1 MGVTKI
7 NYGRMFRA
15 QKCLVSS
22 KISNTALP
30 RVVWTR
36 STSNYQNFS
45 STVTQLFISWIDGLT
60 GLPVMVPLLFIYTI
74 KKYYIGIKIPCIQ
87 LCLKVLCFVSFLQS
101 IFI

>member
-1 MGVTKI
+1 
-7 NYGRMFRA
+7 MFRA

-36 STSNYQNFS
+36 STYNSISYQNFS
-45 STVTQLFISWIDGLT
+45 STVTQLFICWIDGLT
-60 GLPVMVPLLFIYTI
+60 GLLEMVPLLFIYTI

-87 LCLKVLCFVSFLQS
+87 LCLKVLCFVSFLQLM
-101 IFI
+101 FI